1 MRIAMIGSRGIPA
14 HSGGV
19 EHVTEDLS
27 RELTACGH
35 EVLVYTRPHY
45 ITGPAR
51 PELGRRIVTPGVRG
65 KHLET
70 ITHTATAMLDML
82 RRRVDVVHIHSPG
95 PALLSWFARLAKRP
109 VVFTIHG
116 PDWRGPKWSTSARR
130 MLKAGLRCGMK
141 FADAVTTPSR
151 ILADEL
157 TNLYAHQVE
166 HIPNGVR
173 PAKPHPVRVI
183 GRWGLAADQY
193 ALNVG
198 RIVPGKQVDMLA
210 EAWTEAKF
218 PMKLVIVGELDN
230 SRYVRRCLRW
240 AGLNVLFLGR
250 QYGQV
255 LAELYS
261 NAAMV
266 VQPSIHEGMS
276 LVLLEAAAY
285 GRCVVAADIPEN
297 RDVLGDACIYYAGQ
311 SSTELL
317 SAVGRC
323 ANSKELRESLGSK
336 AKSFVERNY
345 SWQSSARRFEQLY
358 RHLRRPG

>member
-19 EHVTEDLS
+19 EHVAEELS

-45 ITGPAR
+45 VIGPAS
-51 PELGRRIVTPGVRG
+51 PELGRQIVTSGVRG

-95 PALLSWFARLAKRP
+95 PALLSWFAKLTGRP

-116 PDWRGPKWSTSARR
+116 PDWRGPKWSPSARR
-130 MLKAGLRCGMK
+130 MLKAGLTCGMK
-141 FADAVTTPSR
+141 FADAITTPSR
-151 ILADEL
+151 ELAGEL
-157 TNLYAHQVE
+157 ANQYGRQVE

-173 PAKPHPVRVI
+173 PAKPHSVQAI
-183 GRWGLAADQY
+183 ARWGLAADQY

-210 EAWTEAKF
+210 QGWAEAKF
-218 PMKLVIVGELDN
+218 PLKLVIVGELDD

-250 QYGQV
+250 QYGKV

-276 LVLLEAAAY
+276 LVLLEAAAH
-285 GRCVVAADIPEN
+285 GRCVIAADIPEN
-297 RDVLGDACIYYAGQ
+297 RDVLDDACLYYAGE
-311 SSTELL
+311 SNTELL

-323 ANSKELRESLGSK
+323 VNSAELRKSLGSK
-336 AKSFVERNY
+336 ARSFVERNY
-345 SWQSSARRFEQLY
+345 SWPSSARRFEQLY
-358 RHLRRPG
+358 RRLRRPG